1 LKLYYSPGTCS
12 LSAHIALLEA
22 QMPFEAVLA
31 STRTHKLPDGTD
43 FHTINPKGY
52 VPLLEF
58 DDRTRLGEGPAIV
71 QWIADQVP
79 EKQLAPSPDSLD
91 RYRLQEWLTFIGTEL
106 HKQVSP
112 LVNPAMPEAAK
123 ALFRQKFVQR
133 LAFVDRHLADRDHLL
148 GARFSVA
155 DGYLYTVARW
165 AAPLEL
171 DISHLTNLAAF
182 MARVGARP
190 AVQRA
195 LQAEGL
201 SA

>member
-1 LKLYYSPGTCS
+1 
-12 LSAHIALLEA
+12 
-22 QMPFEAVLA
+22 MLA

-58 DDRTRLGEGPAIV
+58 DDGTRLSEGPAIV
-71 QWIADQVP
+71 QWIADQAP
-79 EKQLAPSPDSLD
+79 EKQLAPTPDSID
-91 RYRLQEWLTFIGTEL
+91 RYRLQEWLSFIGTEL

-112 LVNPAMPEAAK
+112 LINPAMPEAAK

-133 LAFVDRHLADRDHLL
+133 LTFVDRHLADRDHLL

-165 AAPLEL
+165 SAPLEL
-171 DISHLTNLAAF
+171 DISHLTNLVAF

>member
-1 LKLYYSPGTCS
+1 MKLYYSPGTCS
-12 LSAHIALLEA
+12 LSAHIALHEA
-22 QMPFEAVLA
+22 ELPFEAVLA

-58 DDRTRLGEGPAIV
+58 DDGTRLSEGPAIV
-71 QWIADQVP
+71 QWIADQAP
-79 EKQLAPSPDSLD
+79 EKQLAPTPDSID
-91 RYRLQEWLTFIGTEL
+91 RYRLQEWLSFIGTEL

-133 LAFVDRHLADRDHLL
+133 LTFVDRHLADRDHLL

-165 AAPLEL
+165 SAPLEL
-171 DISHLTNLAAF
+171 DISHLTNLVAF